1 MNTKEILKDI
11 GARTNG
17 EIYLGVVGPVR
28 SGKSSFIR
36 KFMEVKVL
44 PYIKEE
50 DTYHKVL
57 DELPQSGEG
66 KTIMTVEPK
75 FVPSNNMTI
84 TIEDNVNLNIR
95 LVDCVG
101 YVIDSSKGFLND
113 DGSTRLVQTPWFS
126 EPIPFNDAAGL
137 GTKKVIEAHSN
148 IGILLSSDGSFGD
161 FTRDEYAKIEE
172 RMVDELKSLNKPF
185 VLILNT
191 NKPNAEETKNLVN
204 ELSNK
209 YNVTVLPINVLD
221 LTNNDVDL
229 ILKSALNEFDISEL
243 NLEVPSWVD
252 QLDGN
257 IPFKQEFDSI
267 INDVTGNYRKMKD
280 AFIIQDKLL
289 ECGLFDSVDIM
300 NVDSGS
306 GVVDINI
313 KVKDGI
319 YTEIIED
326 ILGVTLE
333 DKGVL
338 IEILQKLKKA
348 EEIYNKIG
356 NLEKVYQVGYDV
368 VIPPISEIKLEEPTL
383 SKQSNRYGILINAKA
398 EALLITKVDVESSFD
413 PIIGNMEQAQILVD
427 HMKEDYENNPEK
439 LWNSEIFG
447 RKLCD
452 VISDGIRIK
461 VNQVPNKI
469 LEKYSDGIT
478 KIINQNKGGVIA
490 IVL

>member
-1 MNTKEILKDI
+1 MSENIIKEVITRTK
-11 GARTNG
+11 G

-44 PYIKEE
+44 PYIKED

-161 FTRDEYAKIEE
+161 FTRDEYEKIEE
-172 RMVDELKSLNKPF
+172 RMVEELKSLNKPF
-185 VLILNT
+185 VLIINT

-356 NLEKVYQVGYDV
+356 NLDKVYQVGYDV

>member
-1 MNTKEILKDI
+1 MSENIIKEVITRTK
-11 GARTNG
+11 G

-348 EEIYNKIG
+348 EDIYNKIG

>member
-1 MNTKEILKDI
+1 MSENIIKEVITRTK
-11 GARTNG
+11 G

-36 KFMEVKVL
+36 KFMEAKVL

-75 FVPSNNMTI
+75 FVPSNNMVI
-84 TIEDNVNLNIR
+84 TIEDNISLNIR
-95 LVDCVG
+95 LVDRVG
-101 YVIDSSKGFLND
+101 YVIESAKGYLNE

-137 GTKKVIEAHSN
+137 GTRKVIEAHSN
-148 IGILLSSDGSFGD
+148 IGILLSSDGSFGE
-161 FTRDEYAKIEE
+161 FSRNEYEQIEE
-172 RMVDELKSLNKPF
+172 KMVDELKGLNKPF
-185 VLILNT
+185 VLLLNS
-191 NKPNAEETKNLVN
+191 NKPNSEETQKLTK
-204 ELSNK
+204 ELTER
-209 YNVTVLPINVLD
+209 YNVTVLALNVLE
-221 LTNNDVDL
+221 LTNNDVDI

-243 NLEVPSWVD
+243 NLEVPRWVEELD
-252 QLDGN
+252 QN
-257 IPFKQEFDSI
+257 ITFKQEFDNI
-267 INDVTGNYRKMKD
+267 INEVTGNYRKMKD
-280 AFIIQDKLL
+280 AFIIQERLE
-289 ECGLFDSVDIM
+289 ECGLFESVNIV

-306 GVVDINI
+306 GVVDLDII
-313 KVKDGI
+313 IKDGI
-319 YTEIIED
+319 YTNIIEE
-326 ILGVTLE
+326 ILGTSID
-333 DKGVL
+333 DKGTL
-338 IEILQKLKKA
+338 IEVLQKLKQA
-348 EEIYNKIG
+348 ETIYNKVG

-368 VIPPISEIKLEEPTL
+368 VVPPVSDIILEEPTL
-383 SKQSNRYGILINAKA
+383 SKQSNRYGILIKAKA

-427 HMKEDYENNPEK
+427 HMKEDYNNDPSK

-452 VISDGIRIK
+452 VISDGIKIK
-461 VNQVPNKI
+461 VNQVPERI
-469 LEKYSDGIT
+469 LGKYSDGIT

>member
-1 MNTKEILKDI
+1 MSENIIKEVITRTK
-11 GARTNG
+11 G

-44 PYIKEE
+44 PYIKED

-172 RMVDELKSLNKPF
+172 RMVEELKSLNKPF
-185 VLILNT
+185 VLIINT

>member
-1 MNTKEILKDI
+1 MSENIIKEVITRTK
-11 GARTNG
+11 G

-44 PYIKEE
+44 PYIKED

-161 FTRDEYAKIEE
+161 FTRDEYEKIEE
-172 RMVDELKSLNKPF
+172 RMVEELKSLNKPF
-185 VLILNT
+185 VLIINT

-204 ELSNK
+204 ELSKK

-356 NLEKVYQVGYDV
+356 NLDKVYQVGYDV

>member
-1 MNTKEILKDI
+1 MSENIIKEVITRTK
-11 GARTNG
+11 G

-44 PYIKEE
+44 PYIKED

-172 RMVDELKSLNKPF
+172 RMVEELKSLNKPF

-348 EEIYNKIG
+348 EDIYNKIG

>member
-1 MNTKEILKDI
+1 MSENIIKEVITRTK
-11 GARTNG
+11 G

-44 PYIKEE
+44 PYIKED

-172 RMVDELKSLNKPF
+172 RMVEELKSLNKPF

-209 YNVTVLPINVLD
+209 YNVTVLPISVLD

-348 EEIYNKIG
+348 EDIYNKIG

>member
-1 MNTKEILKDI
+1 MSENIIKEVITRTK
-11 GARTNG
+11 G

>member
-1 MNTKEILKDI
+1 MSENIIKEVITRTK
-11 GARTNG
+11 G

-44 PYIKEE
+44 PYIKED

-161 FTRDEYAKIEE
+161 FTRDEYEKIEE
-172 RMVDELKSLNKPF
+172 RMVEELKSLNKPF
-185 VLILNT
+185 VLIINT

>member
-1 MNTKEILKDI
+1 MSENIIKEVITRTK
-11 GARTNG
+11 G

-44 PYIKEE
+44 PYIKED

-161 FTRDEYAKIEE
+161 FTRDEYEKIEE
-172 RMVDELKSLNKPF
+172 RMVEELKSLNKPF
-185 VLILNT
+185 VLIINT

-267 INDVTGNYRKMKD
+267 INEVTGNYRKMKD

>member
-1 MNTKEILKDI
+1 MSENIIKEVITRTK
-11 GARTNG
+11 G

-44 PYIKEE
+44 PYIKED

-172 RMVDELKSLNKPF
+172 RMVEELKSLNKPF

-204 ELSNK
+204 ELSTK

-257 IPFKQEFDSI
+257 ISFKQEFDSI

>member
-1 MNTKEILKDI
+1 MSENIIKEVITRTK
-11 GARTNG
+11 G

-44 PYIKEE
+44 PYIKED

-172 RMVDELKSLNKPF
+172 RMVEELKSLNKPF
-185 VLILNT
+185 VLIINT

-356 NLEKVYQVGYDV
+356 NLDKVYQVGYDV

>member
-1 MNTKEILKDI
+1 MSENIIKEVITRTK
-11 GARTNG
+11 G

-209 YNVTVLPINVLD
+209 YNVTVLPISVLD

-229 ILKSALNEFDISEL
+229 ILKSEL

-348 EEIYNKIG
+348 EDIYNKI
-356 NLEKVYQVGYDV
+356 
-368 VIPPISEIKLEEPTL
+368 
-383 SKQSNRYGILINAKA
+383 
-398 EALLITKVDVESSFD
+398 
-413 PIIGNMEQAQILVD
+413 
-427 HMKEDYENNPEK
+427 
-439 LWNSEIFG
+439 
-447 RKLCD
+447 
-452 VISDGIRIK
+452 
-461 VNQVPNKI
+461 
-469 LEKYSDGIT
+469 
-478 KIINQNKGGVIA
+478 
-490 IVL
+490 